1 VRYRDRSII
10 VTGAASGFG
19 EATAKRF
26 ASEGARVVVADVD
39 EAGGSRAVSEI
50 MDAGGAA
57 VFVATDVSQ
66 SSDVKRLVAA
76 TLEQFGRLD
85 VIVNNAGVAH
95 RAMPMA
101 ELPEADYDRVF
112 ATNVKSVYL
121 SVVHGAPALAAQ
133 GGGAIV
139 NIASIGAARPRPG
152 MTAYNA
158 TKGAVTTLTRG
169 LAVELAPQ
177 RIRVN
182 AVNPLAADTAFM
194 KTALGVESLPPAIR
208 DALIADVPLGR
219 LTLPSDVASAVL
231 FLASDEAEFLTGV
244 CLDVDGGKGI

>member
-1 VRYRDRSII
+1 

-50 MDAGGAA
+50 VDAGGSA

-66 SSDVKRLVAA
+66 SSDVKRLVAS

-121 SVVHGAPALAAQ
+121 SVVHGA
-133 GGGAIV
+133 
-139 NIASIGAARPRPG
+139 R
-152 MTAYNA
+152 
-158 TKGAVTTLTRG
+158 
-169 LAVELAPQ
+169 AP
-177 RIRVN
+177 
-182 AVNPLAADTAFM
+182 
-194 KTALGVESLPPAIR
+194 
-208 DALIADVPLGR
+208 
-219 LTLPSDVASAVL
+219 
-231 FLASDEAEFLTGV
+231 
-244 CLDVDGGKGI
+244 